1 MKKIISLI
9 AFILFQLVCVA
20 IFLDM
25 KDVNVSVFNF
35 IDIFNFDDDSL
46 ITEVSVFLFLVGGIS
61 SLISVIKNGSSKV
74 LLMCFYL
81 FTPMIDMAI
90 MFIIAIMSGS
100 QIDAGMVEVFIGL
113 VLITSNLYYIYRYNL
128 LWSKKKKVVF
138 IVIQSLFTALLSF
151 FILVSGWL
159 SIKDSAMS

>member
-1 MKKIISLI
+1 
-9 AFILFQLVCVA
+9 
-20 IFLDM
+20 
-25 KDVNVSVFNF
+25 
-35 IDIFNFDDDSL
+35 
-46 ITEVSVFLFLVGGIS
+46 
-61 SLISVIKNGSSKV
+61 
-74 LLMCFYL
+74 
-81 FTPMIDMAI
+81 